1 MNHPLQAAMIPTSE
15 PQQIT
20 EQQAQGHQ
28 GYASAQVLPNGEIV
42 TKVQAST
49 QKATTADM
57 HTGAALFTRM
67 GTPTGTMEGLTPDT
81 VVSAPSIP
89 GDGCTIAQALAAG
102 FIVQTA
108 PGQYAAPDGSQQAA
122 PDGSQQAATDFTEAP
137 EDGKDSL
144 GGEAID
150 PEAEKAFGDL
160 IQGTAANDQISAV
173 KQMIESPTGEMS
185 PELSGHM
192 ATAMGIEPEALAGQ
206 VETVRAGFEA
216 QAKATVEAMGL
227 DADKVFDYARE
238 HNPELSQKVVNDHV
252 MGRSTD
258 GYKALGQDYLTNLDT
273 IDPGA
278 LLDPEGPLKAHLAN
292 GWGVRRQDRSGE
304 IILTDPNGATYEW
317 KSAVRTGVVSV
328 G

>member
-1 MNHPLQAAMIPTSE
+1 MNHPLQAAMISTSE

-67 GTPTGTMEGLTPDT
+67 DTPTGTMEGLTPDT

-102 FIVQTA
+102 YIVQTA

-122 PDGSQQAATDFTEAP
+122 PESEKEAP

-144 GGEAID
+144 GGEPIEK
-150 PEAEKAFGDL
+150 EAEELLGDL
-160 IQGTAANDQISAV
+160 YSKTDGTVQLQALNQLANDGEISDDLINQVASSV
-173 KQMIESPTGEMS
+173 
-185 PELSGHM
+185 
-192 ATAMGIEPEALAGQ
+192 GIEPKAAGEQ
-206 VETVRAGFEA
+206 LDTVVSAFRA
-216 QAKATVEAMGL
+216 QAVASLVTPLTTPPVDATGNLLIVAGPS
-227 DADKVFDYARE
+227 RGST
-238 HNPELSQKVVNDHV
+238 SQYP
-252 MGRSTD
+252 G
-258 GYKALGQDYLTNLDT
+258 LTNGR
-273 IDPGA
+273 P
-278 LLDPEGPLKAHLAN
+278 
-292 GWGVRRQDRSGE
+292 RR
-304 IILTDPNGATYEW
+304 TH
-317 KSAVRTGVVSV
+317 RTA
-328 G
+328 